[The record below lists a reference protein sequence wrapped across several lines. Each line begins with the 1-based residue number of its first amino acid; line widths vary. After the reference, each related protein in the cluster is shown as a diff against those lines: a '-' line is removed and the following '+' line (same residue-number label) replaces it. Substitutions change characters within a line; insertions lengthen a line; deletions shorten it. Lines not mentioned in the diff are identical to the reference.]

1 MKKLERY
8 SGILIKCGEKVLLC
22 KRSPF
27 QSLPGV
33 WSIPA
38 GSIEKGETPKEGAI
52 RELYEETLIDVDI
65 DDLKMV
71 GIINRYA
78 RDGKFI
84 KGIMYVYL
92 VEVDEELYPD
102 LDNAPDG
109 DEHTEFN
116 YFSLIDLPFNDHKDQ
131 LFKIILKII

>member
-27 QSLPGV
+27 QSLHGI

-38 GSIEKGETPKEGAI
+38 GSVEKGETPKEGAI

>member
-8 SGILIKCGEKVLLC
+8 SGILIKGGEKVFLC

-78 RDGKFI
+78 RDGKVI

-116 YFSLIDLPFNDHKDQ
+116 YFSLIDLPFNNYKDQ

>member
-27 QSLPGV
+27 QSLLGV